1 MARKLEVEILANVTG
16 YTKGLVKAGEQT
28 KAFAGTV
35 DESTKHI
42 GRSLALMTGGFVA
55 FAGATEFLSAS
66 VNAARTAGVAQ
77 RQLAAQMKASGQS
90 FTDSQAAIDKAGLS
104 LEKFGFTSV
113 DSAQAL
119 TVLERGTGKISEAIR
134 LQGVAADLARAKN
147 IGLSDAANV
156 LAKVFGGQ
164 ETALRRA
171 VPGLDKQAHGLD
183 LITEAQQRLAGQ
195 AAAGTTV
202 AERFSATL
210 HDTEIIIG
218 NALLP
223 TINHLLTSLGN
234 WLTKMNESGKLQKD
248 VNSAVQT
255 GTALFQGLEA
265 IVKPLAA
272 AFTTLGDAVGGTKK
286 EVELLALA
294 FAGWKVSGWLNSI
307 GLLKGGITGIG
318 TSAET
323 SEGQVRSLKGS
334 LAGLG
339 EAAAV
344 AIAIGG
350 VASELQKKQSLSSIG
365 ATPVLGGTLMG
376 HKVGDPAFYEPA
388 LKQTGTLQKI
398 GGQVFFVPSPTTSS
412 GAAKLPASAIYGPPA
427 PAVVGRVSVP
437 GSIGGSIA
445 TTNRTLTPE
454 QQLQIAL
461 AADPTNVGL
470 LQKQAAYD
478 RSSIGF
484 LHRLHASGKGPG
496 SKDLT
501 QELTGFYNDLTGTLS
516 TIASIQTDAASKAAD
531 AAAKSAAAN
540 KKAVD
545 AAKARAEAGR
555 KLVARLIGRQ
565 RESPEQYV
573 AAAERPGS
581 FERLGPLMVTSYG
594 ESLSTQLALAREQAT
609 GSSTT
614 GTLQKARAAARK
626 ALRSGKLS
634 LQAQIEAWN
643 EIASLN
649 DQLAS
654 SAKSAKTATDVT
666 RRHQAQLPRAF
677 ALAGG
682 GGITING
689 GLHLHGVQDV
699 ANLENELEARAKRRP
714 QPRRGR

>member
-1 MARKLEVEILANVTG
+1 M
-16 YTKGLVKAGEQT
+16 
-28 KAFAGTV
+28 
-35 DESTKHI
+35 
-42 GRSLALMTGGFVA
+42 
-55 FAGATEFLSAS
+55 
-66 VNAARTAGVAQ
+66 
-77 RQLAAQMKASGQS
+77 
-90 FTDSQAAIDKAGLS
+90 
-104 LEKFGFTSV
+104 
-113 DSAQAL
+113 
-119 TVLERGTGKISEAIR
+119 
-134 LQGVAADLARAKN
+134 
-147 IGLSDAANV
+147 
-156 LAKVFGGQ
+156 
-164 ETALRRA
+164 
-171 VPGLDKQAHGLD
+171 
-183 LITEAQQRLAGQ
+183 
-195 AAAGTTV
+195 
-202 AERFSATL
+202 
-210 HDTEIIIG
+210 
-218 NALLP
+218 
-223 TINHLLTSLGN
+223 
-234 WLTKMNESGKLQKD
+234 
-248 VNSAVQT
+248 
-255 GTALFQGLEA
+255 
-265 IVKPLAA
+265 
-272 AFTTLGDAVGGTKK
+272 GDAVGGTKK
-286 EVELLALA
+286 AVELLALA
-294 FAGWKVSGWLNSI
+294 FAGWKVSAWLNSI

-350 VASELQKKQSLSSIG
+350 VASELQKKQSLASIG

-427 PAVVGRVSVP
+427 PAVVGRVNVP
-437 GSIGGSIA
+437 GSLGGSIA

-501 QELTGFYNDLTGTLS
+501 QELTGFYDDLTGTLS

-540 KKAVD
+540 QKAVD

-573 AAAERPGS
+573 ARAERPGA

-643 EIASLN
+643 EITSLN

-654 SAKSAKTATDVT
+654 SAKSAKVDVT
-666 RRHQAQLPRAF
+666 KRHQAQLPRAF